1 MQSELDYVEPTT
13 PVAASSAAIKR
24 ESRNSSL
31 TEFCAYRPAPDIT
44 IVAVPLLVLS
54 VTVNVAERDPVAPG
68 VDVTVI
74 RQVPSGLI
82 VPDAGQVVAG
92 VIVKSEAFAPPI
104 AMPLTIKAM
113 VVLVSVSVEVLAAL
127 VVPTRVTP
135 PKLIEAGSKVAMA
148 KLPAPVPLSATVCD
162 PALVLSET
170 VRVAERA
177 PAAVG
182 LKVTVTRQVPSGFT
196 VPELGQVLDALSL
209 KSPALVPVMVTLLT
223 FSAIVVLVSVKVD
236 D

>member
-1 MQSELDYVEPTT
+1 M
-13 PVAASSAAIKR
+13 
-24 ESRNSSL
+24 
-31 TEFCAYRPAPDIT
+31 

-54 VTVNVAERDPVAPG
+54 LTVNVAERDPVAPG
-68 VDVTVI
+68 VNVTVI

-92 VIVKSEAFAPPI
+92 VIVKSEAFAPPM

-127 VVPTRVTP
+127 VVPTVTP